1 MVICLHQQLSLSH
14 REDVDFVLL
23 HVQALGPVVLNMW
36 VTAPLGIE

>member
-14 REDVDFVLL
+14 REDVDFVL
-23 HVQALGPVVLNMW
+23 HVQALGPVLLNMW